1 MGHVMQE
8 IPEGWEII
16 SRHGNYGG
24 WFGLLF
30 HFVIFTPPN
39 MPNTI
44 TITVREKATG
54 LVYNITAA
62 TEREARAR
70 LAEGKFD

>member
-1 MGHVMQE
+1 MKE

-30 HFVIFTPPN
+30 HFLILTPPN

-44 TITVREKATG
+44 TIKVREKATG
-54 LVYNITAA
+54 LVYSITAA
-62 TEREARAR
+62 NEREA
-70 LAEGKFD
+70 LTKLGEGIFDWR